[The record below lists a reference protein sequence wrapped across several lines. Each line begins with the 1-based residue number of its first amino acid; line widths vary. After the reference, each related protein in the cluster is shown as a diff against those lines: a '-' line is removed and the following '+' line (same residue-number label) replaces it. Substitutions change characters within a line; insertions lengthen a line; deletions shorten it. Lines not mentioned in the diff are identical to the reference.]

1 MSDESR
7 ALLQRSR
14 DELFTVRVRTPTK
27 EEKLSCPN
35 PLSIR
40 WSAQT

>member
-14 DELFTVRVRTPTK
+14 DELFAVRTPNK
-27 EEKLSCPN
+27 EEKLSCSD